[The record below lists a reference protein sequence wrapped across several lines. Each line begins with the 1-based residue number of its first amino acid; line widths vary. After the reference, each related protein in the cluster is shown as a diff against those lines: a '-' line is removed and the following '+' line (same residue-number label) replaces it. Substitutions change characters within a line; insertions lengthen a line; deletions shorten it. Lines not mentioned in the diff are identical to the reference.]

1 MVRDSAATKAR
12 ILKAATA
19 EFSERGLAGAR
30 VDRLAASAGA
40 NKQLIYAYFGS
51 KEALFDATLEAN
63 LETLLD
69 GVPFDS
75 ADLTGYARRLFDFN
89 LAHPDLGRLARWHA
103 LERPGLLMQLPN
115 AGASIR
121 RKIGALAAE
130 QAAGRIDDSL
140 PPAQLFVML
149 LAVIHAEQGPPR
161 GAASGHT
168 VEEQIASQREAVAV
182 AVHRLVT
189 PLAPTVRSP
198 ALGP

>member
-1 MVRDSAATKAR
+1 MPRDSAATKAR

-75 ADLTGYARRLFDFN
+75 SDLTGYARRLFDFN
-89 LAHPDLGRLARWHA
+89 LAYPELARLARWHA
-103 LERPGLLMQLPN
+103 LERPGMLMRLPM

-121 RKIGALAAE
+121 RKIDALAAE

-149 LAVIHAEQGPPR
+149 MAVIHAEQGPPMQ
-161 GAASGHT
+161 GHT

-182 AVHRLVT
+182 AVRLLVA
-189 PLAPTVRSP
+189 PLAPTARSP
-198 ALGP
+198 SPGP

>member
-1 MVRDSAATKAR
+1 MARDSAATKAR

-30 VDRLAASAGA
+30 VDRLAANAGA

-51 KEALFDATLEAN
+51 KEGLFEATLEAN
-63 LETLLD
+63 LEALLD

-75 ADLTGYARRLFDFN
+75 SDLTGYARRLFDFN
-89 LAHPDLGRLARWHA
+89 LAHPELARLARWHA
-103 LERPGLLMQLPN
+103 LERPGMLMQLPM

-140 PPAQLFVML
+140 PPARLFVML
-149 LAVIHAEQGPPR
+149 MAVIHAEPGPPME
-161 GAASGHT
+161 GLSADEQTAS
-168 VEEQIASQREAVAV
+168 AREAVAV
-182 AVHRLVT
+182 AVRRLV
-189 PLAPTVRSP
+189 ARSP
-198 ALGP
+198 SLGP